1 MIQTEQLTINNTSF
15 IRTYSD
21 ANRYVVRDNISY
33 EEAVDPAEFNR
44 TYIEGDIIETPIEEK
59 ENEIQK
65 LLNILIGEA

>member
-21 ANRYVVRDNISY
+21 ANRYVVRDNIAY

-44 TYIEGDIIETPIEEK
+44 IYTEGDIIETPIEEK

-65 LLNILIGEA
+65 LLNILIGET